1 MAHMYDTNL
10 DKNDA
15 NFTPLSP
22 LSFLIRAAEV
32 YPNRTSI
39 IHGKKQFTWSETYKR
54 SKQLASA
61 LSKRGIG
68 KGDTVAVLCFN
79 TPEIYETHFG
89 VPMIGAVLNTINIR
103 LDVDTIS
110 YILEHGE
117 AKALITDNELSPT
130 IKQVLDKIKNKI
142 LVIDIDDEL
151 ANHPEGAGENLGE
164 INYEDF
170 LLTGDS
176 DLEWSLPDD
185 EWQSLALNYTSGT
198 TGLPKGVV
206 YHHRGSY
213 LMALGS
219 VTAFSMPMH
228 PTYMW
233 VVPMFHCNGWG
244 NPYTLTAL
252 AGTSVCLR
260 YVSAKNMFDAIA
272 DHKVTHFGGAP
283 IVLNFLAQATA
294 EEKREYSQQ
303 VYVVTAGA
311 PPPAATLEAVQKMGF
326 DVTHVYG
333 LTETYG
339 HISLCAWQDEWNEL
353 SVEEQSKLRSR
364 QGVKFPM
371 MDGLSIMNPETMEH
385 VKNDGEEI
393 GEIMIRGN
401 CVMKG
406 YLKNKEETDKAMAG
420 GWFHSGDLAVMH
432 PNGYIQIKDRSKDI
446 IISGGE
452 NVSSVEIENTLYK
465 HPSVLFAAVVAKP
478 DEKWGETPCAF
489 IELKDQNDSVSEGDI
504 ISFCKET
511 LAGFKCPKKV
521 VFTELPKTSTGKI
534 LKYELREMAKAA
546 NAYEK

>member
-1 MAHMYDTNL
+1 MTDMYNTNL
-10 DKNDA
+10 DKNHA

-22 LSFLIRAAEV
+22 LSFLQRSAEV
-32 YPNRTSI
+32 YPNRLSI
-39 IHGKKQFTWSETYKR
+39 VHGSKKYTWSDTFKR

-61 LSKRGIG
+61 LTKKGVG

-79 TPEIYETHFG
+79 TPEIYEAHYG
-89 VPMIGAVLNTINIR
+89 IPMIGAIINTINIR

-117 AKALITDNELSPT
+117 AKVVITDNELSPT
-130 IKQVLDKIKNKI
+130 MKEVLNKIKTKP

-151 ANHPEGAGENLGE
+151 ANHPEGTGENLGSL
-164 INYEDF
+164 NYEEF
-170 LLTGDS
+170 LKTGDENF
-176 DLEWSLPDD
+176 EWSLPED
-185 EWQSLALNYTSGT
+185 EWDSLALNYTSGT

-219 VTAFSMPMH
+219 VTAFSMAMH

-260 YVSAKNMFDAIA
+260 YVSAKNLFDAIA

-283 IVLNFLAQATA
+283 IVLNFIAQATDD
-294 EEKREYSQQ
+294 EKRDYSHK
-303 VYVVTAGA
+303 VNVVTAGA
-311 PPPAATLEAVQKMGF
+311 PPPAATLEAVQQMGF

-339 HISLCAWQDEWNEL
+339 HVSMCAWQDEWNEL
-353 SVEEQSKLRSR
+353 SVEEQSKLRSM

-371 MDGLSIMNPETMEH
+371 MEGLTVMNPETMKE

-393 GEIMIRGN
+393 GEIMIKGN

-406 YLKNKEETDKAMAG
+406 YLKNKEETDKSMSG

-432 PNGYIQIKDRSKDI
+432 PNGYVQIKDRSKDI

-489 IELKDQNDSVSEGDI
+489 IELKSQDDNVTEKDI

-521 VFTELPKTSTGKI
+521 IFTELPKTSTGKI
-534 LKYELREMAKAA
+534 LKYELREMAKTADA
-546 NAYEK
+546 

>member
-1 MAHMYDTNL
+1 MTDMYNTNL
-10 DKNDA
+10 DKNHA

-22 LSFLIRAAEV
+22 LSFLQRSAEV
-32 YPNRTSI
+32 YPNRQSI
-39 IHGKKQFTWSETYKR
+39 VHGSKSYTWSDTFKR

-61 LSKRGIG
+61 LTKKGVG

-79 TPEIYETHFG
+79 TPEIYEAHYG
-89 VPMIGAVLNTINIR
+89 IPMIGAIINTINIR

-117 AKALITDNELSPT
+117 AKVVITDNELSPT
-130 IKQVLDKIKNKI
+130 MKEVLNKIKTKP

-151 ANHPEGAGENLGE
+151 ANHPEGSGENLGSL
-164 INYEDF
+164 NYEEF
-170 LLTGDS
+170 LKTGDENF
-176 DLEWSLPDD
+176 EWSLPED
-185 EWQSLALNYTSGT
+185 EWDSLALNYTSGT

-219 VTAFSMPMH
+219 VTAFSMAMH

-260 YVSAKNMFDAIA
+260 YVSAKNLFDAIA

-283 IVLNFLAQATA
+283 IVLNFIAQATE
-294 EEKREYSQQ
+294 EEKRDYSHK
-303 VYVVTAGA
+303 VNVVTAGA
-311 PPPAATLEAVQKMGF
+311 PPPAATLEAVQQMGF

-339 HISLCAWQDEWNEL
+339 HVSMCAWQDEWNEL
-353 SVEEQSKLRSR
+353 SVEEQSKLRSM

-371 MDGLSIMNPETMEH
+371 MEGLTVMNPETMKE

-393 GEIMIRGN
+393 GEIMIKGN

-406 YLKNKEETDKAMAG
+406 YLKNKEETDKSMSG

-432 PNGYIQIKDRSKDI
+432 PNGYVQIKDRSKDI

-489 IELKDQNDSVSEGDI
+489 IELKSQDDSISEKDI

-546 NAYEK
+546 DA

>member
-233 VVPMFHCNGWG
+233 VVPMFHCNGWC

-371 MDGLSIMNPETMEH
+371 MDGLAIMNPETMEH

-546 NAYEK
+546 DA

>member
-1 MAHMYDTNL
+1 MTDMYNTNL
-10 DKNDA
+10 DKNHA

-22 LSFLIRAAEV
+22 LSFLQRSAEV
-32 YPNRTSI
+32 YPNRQSI
-39 IHGKKQFTWSETYKR
+39 VHGSKSYTWSDTFKR

-61 LSKRGIG
+61 LTKKGVG

-79 TPEIYETHFG
+79 TPEIYEAHYG
-89 VPMIGAVLNTINIR
+89 IPMIGAIINTINIR

-117 AKALITDNELSPT
+117 AKVVITDNELSPT
-130 IKQVLDKIKNKI
+130 MKEVLNKIKTKP

-151 ANHPEGAGENLGE
+151 ANHPEGAGENLGSL
-164 INYEDF
+164 NYEEF
-170 LLTGDS
+170 LKTGD
-176 DLEWSLPDD
+176 ENFKWSLPED
-185 EWQSLALNYTSGT
+185 EWDSLALNYTSGT

-219 VTAFSMPMH
+219 VTAFSMAMH

-260 YVSAKNMFDAIA
+260 YVSAKNLFDAIA

-283 IVLNFLAQATA
+283 IVLNFIAQATE
-294 EEKREYSQQ
+294 EEKRDYSHK
-303 VYVVTAGA
+303 VNVVTAGA
-311 PPPAATLEAVQKMGF
+311 PPPAATLEAVQQMGF

-339 HISLCAWQDEWNEL
+339 HVSMCAWQDEWNEL
-353 SVEEQSKLRSR
+353 SVEEQSKLRSM

-371 MDGLSIMNPETMEH
+371 MEGLTVMNPETMKE

-393 GEIMIRGN
+393 GEIMIKGN

-406 YLKNKEETDKAMAG
+406 YLKNKEETDKSMSG

-432 PNGYIQIKDRSKDI
+432 PNGYVQIKDRSKDI

-489 IELKDQNDSVSEGDI
+489 IELKSQDDSISEKDI

-534 LKYELREMAKAA
+534 LKYELREMAKAEDA
-546 NAYEK
+546 

>member
-1 MAHMYDTNL
+1 MTDMYNTNL
-10 DKNDA
+10 DKNHA

-22 LSFLIRAAEV
+22 LSFLQRSAEV
-32 YPNRTSI
+32 YPNRQSI
-39 IHGKKQFTWSETYKR
+39 VHGSKSYTWSDTFKR

-61 LSKRGIG
+61 LTKKGVG

-79 TPEIYETHFG
+79 TPEIYEAHYG
-89 VPMIGAVLNTINIR
+89 IPMIGAIINTINIR

-117 AKALITDNELSPT
+117 AKVVITDNELSPT
-130 IKQVLDKIKNKI
+130 MKEVLNKIKTKP

-151 ANHPEGAGENLGE
+151 ANHPEGAGENLGSL
-164 INYEDF
+164 NYEEF
-170 LLTGDS
+170 LKTGD
-176 DLEWSLPDD
+176 ENFKWSLPED
-185 EWQSLALNYTSGT
+185 EWDSLALNYTSGT

-219 VTAFSMPMH
+219 VTAFSMAMH

-260 YVSAKNMFDAIA
+260 YVSAKNLFDAIA

-283 IVLNFLAQATA
+283 IVLNFIAQATE
-294 EEKREYSQQ
+294 EEKRDYSHK
-303 VYVVTAGA
+303 VNVVTAGA
-311 PPPAATLEAVQKMGF
+311 PPPAATLEAVQQMGF

-339 HISLCAWQDEWNEL
+339 HVSMCAWQDEWNEL
-353 SVEEQSKLRSR
+353 SVEEQSKLRSM

-371 MDGLSIMNPETMEH
+371 MEGLTVMNPETMKE

-393 GEIMIRGN
+393 GEIMIKGN

-406 YLKNKEETDKAMAG
+406 YLKNKEETDKSMSG

-432 PNGYIQIKDRSKDI
+432 PNGYVQIKDRSKDI

-489 IELKDQNDSVSEGDI
+489 IELKSQDDSISEKDI

-534 LKYELREMAKAA
+534 LKYELREMAKASDA
-546 NAYEK
+546 

>member
-1 MAHMYDTNL
+1 MTDMYNTNL
-10 DKNDA
+10 DKNHA

-22 LSFLIRAAEV
+22 LSFLQRSAEV
-32 YPNRTSI
+32 YPNRLSI
-39 IHGKKQFTWSETYKR
+39 VHGSKKYTWSDTFKR

-61 LSKRGIG
+61 LAKKGVG

-79 TPEIYETHFG
+79 TPEIYEAHYG
-89 VPMIGAVLNTINIR
+89 IPMIGAIINTINIR

-117 AKALITDNELSPT
+117 AKVVITDNELSPT
-130 IKQVLDKIKNKI
+130 IKEVLNKIKTKP

-151 ANHPEGAGENLGE
+151 ANHPEGAGENLGSL
-164 INYEDF
+164 NYEEF
-170 LLTGDS
+170 LKTGDENF
-176 DLEWSLPDD
+176 EWSLPED
-185 EWQSLALNYTSGT
+185 EWDSLALNYTSGT

-219 VTAFSMPMH
+219 VTAFSMAMH

-260 YVSAKNMFDAIA
+260 YVSAKNLFDAIA

-283 IVLNFLAQATA
+283 IVLNFIAQATDD
-294 EEKREYSQQ
+294 ERRDYSHK
-303 VYVVTAGA
+303 VNVVTAGA
-311 PPPAATLEAVQKMGF
+311 PPPAATLEAVQQMGF

-339 HISLCAWQDEWNEL
+339 HVSMCAWQDEWNEL
-353 SVEEQSKLRSR
+353 SVEEQSKLRSM

-371 MDGLSIMNPETMEH
+371 MEGLTVMNPETMKE

-393 GEIMIRGN
+393 GEIMIKGN

-406 YLKNKEETDKAMAG
+406 YLKNKEETDKSMSG

-432 PNGYIQIKDRSKDI
+432 PNGYVQIKDRSKDI

-489 IELKDQNDSVSEGDI
+489 IELKSQDDNVTEKDI

-521 VFTELPKTSTGKI
+521 IFTELPKTSTGKI
-534 LKYELREMAKAA
+534 LKYELREMAKTADA
-546 NAYEK
+546 

>member
-1 MAHMYDTNL
+1 MTDKYNTNL
-10 DKNDA
+10 DKNHA

-22 LSFLIRAAEV
+22 LSFLQRSAEV
-32 YPNRTSI
+32 YPNRLSI
-39 IHGKKQFTWSETYKR
+39 VHGSKSYTWSDTFKR

-61 LSKRGIG
+61 LTKKGVG

-79 TPEIYETHFG
+79 TPEIYEAHYG
-89 VPMIGAVLNTINIR
+89 IPMIGAIINTINIR

-117 AKALITDNELSPT
+117 AKVVITDNELSPT
-130 IKQVLDKIKNKI
+130 MKEVLNKIKTKP

-151 ANHPEGAGENLGE
+151 ANHPEGAGENLGNL
-164 INYEDF
+164 NYEEF
-170 LLTGDS
+170 LKTGDENFKW
-176 DLEWSLPDD
+176 LLPED
-185 EWQSLALNYTSGT
+185 EWDSLALNYTSGT

-219 VTAFSMPMH
+219 VTAFSMAMH

-260 YVSAKNMFDAIA
+260 YVSAKNLFDAIA

-283 IVLNFLAQATA
+283 IVLNFIAQATE
-294 EEKREYSQQ
+294 EEKRDYSHK
-303 VYVVTAGA
+303 VNVVTAGA
-311 PPPAATLEAVQKMGF
+311 PPPAATLEAVQQMGF

-339 HISLCAWQDEWNEL
+339 HVSMCAWQDEWNEL
-353 SVEEQSKLRSR
+353 SVEEQSKLRSM

-371 MDGLSIMNPETMEH
+371 MEGLTVMNPETMKE

-393 GEIMIRGN
+393 GEIMIKGN

-406 YLKNKEETDKAMAG
+406 YLKNKEETDKSMSG

-432 PNGYIQIKDRSKDI
+432 PNGYVQIKDRSKDI

-489 IELKDQNDSVSEGDI
+489 IELKSQDDNISEKDV

-521 VFTELPKTSTGKI
+521 IFTELPKTSTGKI

-546 NAYEK
+546 DA

>member
-1 MAHMYDTNL
+1 MTDMYNTNL
-10 DKNDA
+10 DKNHA

-22 LSFLIRAAEV
+22 LSFLQRSAEI
-32 YPNRTSI
+32 YPNRQSI
-39 IHGKKQFTWSETYKR
+39 VHGSKSYTWSDTFKR

-61 LSKRGIG
+61 LTKKGVG

-79 TPEIYETHFG
+79 TPEIYEAHYG
-89 VPMIGAVLNTINIR
+89 IPMIGAIINTINIR

-117 AKALITDNELSPT
+117 AKVVITDNELSPT
-130 IKQVLDKIKNKI
+130 MKEVLNKIKTKP

-151 ANHPEGAGENLGE
+151 ANHPEGAGENLGSL
-164 INYEDF
+164 NYEEF
-170 LLTGDS
+170 LKTGDENFKW
-176 DLEWSLPDD
+176 LLPED
-185 EWQSLALNYTSGT
+185 EWDSLALNYTSGT

-219 VTAFSMPMH
+219 VTAFSMAMH

-252 AGTSVCLR
+252 AGTSICLR
-260 YVSAKNMFDAIA
+260 YVSAKNLFDAIA

-283 IVLNFLAQATA
+283 IVLNFIAQATE
-294 EEKREYSQQ
+294 EEKRDYSHK
-303 VYVVTAGA
+303 VNVVTAGA
-311 PPPAATLEAVQKMGF
+311 PPPAATLEAVQQMGF

-339 HISLCAWQDEWNEL
+339 HVSMCAWQDEWNEL
-353 SVEEQSKLRSR
+353 SVEEQSKLRSM

-371 MDGLSIMNPETMEH
+371 MEGLTVMNPETMKE
-385 VKNDGEEI
+385 VKSDGEEI
-393 GEIMIRGN
+393 GEIMIKGN

-406 YLKNKEETDKAMAG
+406 YLKNKEETDKSMSG

-432 PNGYIQIKDRSKDI
+432 PNGYVQIKDRSKDI

-489 IELKDQNDSVSEGDI
+489 IELKSQDDSISEKDI

-546 NAYEK
+546 DA

>member
-142 LVIDIDDEL
+142 IVIDIDDEL

-371 MDGLSIMNPETMEH
+371 MDGLAIMNPETMEH

-546 NAYEK
+546 DA

>member
-68 KGDTVAVLCFN
+68 KGDTVAVHCFN

-371 MDGLSIMNPETMEH
+371 MDGLAIMNPETMEH

-546 NAYEK
+546 DA

>member
-371 MDGLSIMNPETMEH
+371 MDGLAIMNPETMEH

-401 CVMKG
+401 CVMKV

-546 NAYEK
+546 DA

>member
-1 MAHMYDTNL
+1 MTDMYNTNL
-10 DKNDA
+10 DKNHA

-22 LSFLIRAAEV
+22 LSFLQRSAEV
-32 YPNRTSI
+32 YPNRLSI
-39 IHGKKQFTWSETYKR
+39 VHGSKKYTWSDTFKR

-61 LSKRGIG
+61 LTKKGVG

-79 TPEIYETHFG
+79 TPEIYEAHYG
-89 VPMIGAVLNTINIR
+89 IPMIGAIINTINIR

-117 AKALITDNELSPT
+117 AKVVITDNELSPT
-130 IKQVLDKIKNKI
+130 IKEVLNKIKTKP

-151 ANHPEGAGENLGE
+151 ANHPEGAGENLGSL
-164 INYEDF
+164 NYEEF
-170 LLTGDS
+170 LKTGDENF
-176 DLEWSLPDD
+176 EWSLPED
-185 EWQSLALNYTSGT
+185 EWDSLALNYTSGT

-219 VTAFSMPMH
+219 VTAFSMAMH

-260 YVSAKNMFDAIA
+260 YVSAKNLFDAIA

-283 IVLNFLAQATA
+283 IVLNFIAQATDD
-294 EEKREYSQQ
+294 EKRDYSHK
-303 VYVVTAGA
+303 VNVVTAGA
-311 PPPAATLEAVQKMGF
+311 PPPAATLEAVQQMGF

-339 HISLCAWQDEWNEL
+339 HVSMCAWQDEWNEL
-353 SVEEQSKLRSR
+353 SVEEQSKLRSM

-371 MDGLSIMNPETMEH
+371 MEGLTVMNPETMKE
-385 VKNDGEEI
+385 VKNNGEEI
-393 GEIMIRGN
+393 GEIMIKGN

-406 YLKNKEETDKAMAG
+406 YLKNKEETDKSMSG

-432 PNGYIQIKDRSKDI
+432 PNGYVQIKDRSKDI

-489 IELKDQNDSVSEGDI
+489 IELKSQDDNVTEKDI

-521 VFTELPKTSTGKI
+521 IFTELPKTSTGKI
-534 LKYELREMAKAA
+534 LKYELREMAK
-546 NAYEK
+546 NADA

>member
-10 DKNDA
+10 GKNDA

-371 MDGLSIMNPETMEH
+371 MDGLAIMNPETMEH

-546 NAYEK
+546 DA

>member
-22 LSFLIRAAEV
+22 LRFLIRAAEV

-371 MDGLSIMNPETMEH
+371 MDGLAIMNPETMEH

-546 NAYEK
+546 DA

>member
-130 IKQVLDKIKNKI
+130 IKQVLDKIKNNI

-371 MDGLSIMNPETMEH
+371 MDGLAIMNPETMEH

-546 NAYEK
+546 DA

>member
-130 IKQVLDKIKNKI
+130 IKQVLNKIKNKI

-371 MDGLSIMNPETMEH
+371 MDGLAIMNPETMEH

-546 NAYEK
+546 DA

>member
-283 IVLNFLAQATA
+283 IVLNFLAQATD

-371 MDGLSIMNPETMEH
+371 MDGLAIMNPETMEH

-432 PNGYIQIKDRSKDI
+432 PNGYIQIKDRCIDI
-446 IISGGE
+446 FFSGGE

-489 IELKDQNDSVSEGDI
+489 VELKDQNDSVSEGDI

-546 NAYEK
+546 DA

>member
-1 MAHMYDTNL
+1 MTDMYNTNL
-10 DKNDA
+10 DKNHA

-22 LSFLIRAAEV
+22 LSFLQRSAEV
-32 YPNRTSI
+32 YPNRLSI
-39 IHGKKQFTWSETYKR
+39 VHGSKKYTWSDTFKR
-54 SKQLASA
+54 SRQLASA
-61 LSKRGIG
+61 LTKKGVG

-79 TPEIYETHFG
+79 TPEIYEAHYG
-89 VPMIGAVLNTINIR
+89 IPMIGAIINTINIR

-117 AKALITDNELSPT
+117 AKVVITDNELSPT
-130 IKQVLDKIKNKI
+130 IKKVLNKIKTKP

-151 ANHPEGAGENLGE
+151 ANHPEGAGENLGSL
-164 INYEDF
+164 NYEEF
-170 LLTGDS
+170 LKTGDENF
-176 DLEWSLPDD
+176 EWSLPED
-185 EWQSLALNYTSGT
+185 EWDSLALNYTSGT

-219 VTAFSMPMH
+219 VTAFSMAMH

-260 YVSAKNMFDAIA
+260 YVSAKNLFDAIA

-283 IVLNFLAQATA
+283 IVLNFIAQATDD
-294 EEKREYSQQ
+294 EKRDYSHK
-303 VYVVTAGA
+303 VNVVTAGA
-311 PPPAATLEAVQKMGF
+311 PPPAATLEAVQQMGF

-339 HISLCAWQDEWNEL
+339 HVSMCAWQDEWNDL
-353 SVEEQSKLRSR
+353 SVEEQSKLRSM

-371 MDGLSIMNPETMEH
+371 MEGLTVMNPETMKE

-393 GEIMIRGN
+393 GEIMIKGN

-406 YLKNKEETDKAMAG
+406 YLKNKEETDKSMSG

-432 PNGYIQIKDRSKDI
+432 PNGYVQIKDRSKDI

-489 IELKDQNDSVSEGDI
+489 IELKSQDDNVTEKDI

-521 VFTELPKTSTGKI
+521 IFTELPKTSTGKI
-534 LKYELREMAKAA
+534 LKYELREMAKTADA
-546 NAYEK
+546 

>member
-151 ANHPEGAGENLGE
+151 ANHPEGSGENLGE

-371 MDGLSIMNPETMEH
+371 MDGLAIMNPETMEH

-546 NAYEK
+546 DA

>member
-39 IHGKKQFTWSETYKR
+39 IHGKKQFTWLETYKR

-371 MDGLSIMNPETMEH
+371 MDGLAIMNPETMKH

-546 NAYEK
+546 DA

>member
-10 DKNDA
+10 EKNDA

-151 ANHPEGAGENLGE
+151 ANYPEGAGENLGE

-371 MDGLSIMNPETMEH
+371 MDGLAIMNPETMEH

-546 NAYEK
+546 DA

>member
-283 IVLNFLAQATA
+283 IILNFLAQATA

-371 MDGLSIMNPETMEH
+371 MDGLAIMNPETMEH

-546 NAYEK
+546 DA

>member
-79 TPEIYETHFG
+79 TPEIYEAHFG

-371 MDGLSIMNPETMEH
+371 MDGLAIMNPETMEP
-385 VKNDGEEI
+385 VKDDGEEI

-546 NAYEK
+546 DA

>member
-151 ANHPEGAGENLGE
+151 ANHPKGAGENLGE

-371 MDGLSIMNPETMEH
+371 MDGLAIMNPETMEH

-546 NAYEK
+546 EA

>member
-1 MAHMYDTNL
+1 MTDMYNTNL
-10 DKNDA
+10 DKNHA

-22 LSFLIRAAEV
+22 LSFLQRSAEV
-32 YPNRTSI
+32 YPNRLSI
-39 IHGKKQFTWSETYKR
+39 VHGSKKYTWSDTFKR

-61 LSKRGIG
+61 LTKKGVG

-79 TPEIYETHFG
+79 TPEIYEAHYG
-89 VPMIGAVLNTINIR
+89 IPMIGAIINTINIR

-117 AKALITDNELSPT
+117 AKVVITDNELSPT
-130 IKQVLDKIKNKI
+130 IKEVLNKIKTKP

-151 ANHPEGAGENLGE
+151 ANHPEGAGENLGSL
-164 INYEDF
+164 NYEDF
-170 LLTGDS
+170 LKTGDENF
-176 DLEWSLPDD
+176 EWSLPED
-185 EWQSLALNYTSGT
+185 EWDSLALNYTSGT

-219 VTAFSMPMH
+219 VTAFSMAMH

-260 YVSAKNMFDAIA
+260 YVSAKNLFDAIA

-283 IVLNFLAQATA
+283 IVLNFIAQATDD
-294 EEKREYSQQ
+294 EKRDYSHK
-303 VYVVTAGA
+303 VNVVTAGA
-311 PPPAATLEAVQKMGF
+311 PPPAATLEAVQQMGF

-339 HISLCAWQDEWNEL
+339 HVSMCAWQDEWNEL
-353 SVEEQSKLRSR
+353 SVEEQSKLRSM

-371 MDGLSIMNPETMEH
+371 MEGLTVMNPETMKE

-393 GEIMIRGN
+393 GEIMIKGN

-406 YLKNKEETDKAMAG
+406 YLKNKEETDKSMSG

-432 PNGYIQIKDRSKDI
+432 PNGYVQIKDRSKDI

-489 IELKDQNDSVSEGDI
+489 IELKSQDDNVTEKDI

-521 VFTELPKTSTGKI
+521 IFTELPKTSTGKI
-534 LKYELREMAKAA
+534 LKYELREMAKTADA
-546 NAYEK
+546 

>member
-371 MDGLSIMNPETMEH
+371 MDGLAIMNPETMEH

-406 YLKNKEETDKAMAG
+406 YLKNKEETNKAMAG

-546 NAYEK
+546 DA

>member
-170 LLTGDS
+170 LLTADS

-371 MDGLSIMNPETMEH
+371 MDGLAIMNPETMEH

-546 NAYEK
+546 DA

>member
-1 MAHMYDTNL
+1 MTDMYNTNL
-10 DKNDA
+10 DKNHA

-22 LSFLIRAAEV
+22 LSFLQRSAEV
-32 YPNRTSI
+32 YPNRLSI
-39 IHGKKQFTWSETYKR
+39 VHGSKKYTWSDTFKR

-61 LSKRGIG
+61 LTKKGVG

-79 TPEIYETHFG
+79 TPEIYEAHYG
-89 VPMIGAVLNTINIR
+89 IPMIGAIINTINIR

-117 AKALITDNELSPT
+117 AKVVITDNELSPT
-130 IKQVLDKIKNKI
+130 IKEVLNKIKTKP

-151 ANHPEGAGENLGE
+151 ANHPEGAGENLGSL
-164 INYEDF
+164 NYEEF
-170 LLTGDS
+170 LKTGDENF
-176 DLEWSLPDD
+176 EWSLPID
-185 EWQSLALNYTSGT
+185 EWDSLALNYTSGT

-219 VTAFSMPMH
+219 VTAFSMAMH

-260 YVSAKNMFDAIA
+260 YVSAKNLFDAIA

-283 IVLNFLAQATA
+283 IVLNFIAQATDD
-294 EEKREYSQQ
+294 EKRDYSHK
-303 VYVVTAGA
+303 VNVVTAGA
-311 PPPAATLEAVQKMGF
+311 PPPAATLEAVQQMGF

-339 HISLCAWQDEWNEL
+339 HVSMCAWQDEWNEL
-353 SVEEQSKLRSR
+353 SVEEQSKLRSM

-371 MDGLSIMNPETMEH
+371 MEGLTVMNPETMKE

-393 GEIMIRGN
+393 GEIMIKGN

-406 YLKNKEETDKAMAG
+406 YLKNKEETDKSMSG

-432 PNGYIQIKDRSKDI
+432 PNGYVQIKDRSKDI

-489 IELKDQNDSVSEGDI
+489 IELKSQDDNVTEKDI

-521 VFTELPKTSTGKI
+521 IFTELPKTSTGKI
-534 LKYELREMAKAA
+534 LKYELREMAK
-546 NAYEK
+546 NADA

>member
-1 MAHMYDTNL
+1 MSDIYNTNL

-22 LSFLIRAAEV
+22 LSFLKRTAEI
-32 YPNRTSI
+32 YPNKKSI
-39 IHGKKQFTWSETYKR
+39 IHGHREYTWKQTYER
-54 SKQLASA
+54 SCQLASA
-61 LSKRGIG
+61 LSLKGVGI
-68 KGDTVAVLCFN
+68 GDTVAVLAFN
-79 TPEIYETHFG
+79 TPEIYEAHFG
-89 VPMIGAVLNTINIR
+89 IPMIGAVLNAINIR
-103 LDVDTIS
+103 LDVDTIT

-117 AKALITDNELSPT
+117 AKVLIADNELSPT
-130 IKQVLDKIKNKI
+130 IKKVIEKLDREI

-151 ANHPEGAGENLGE
+151 AAHPDGAGENLGSFT
-164 INYEDF
+164 YEDF
-170 LLTGDS
+170 LRTGETS
-176 DLEWSLPDD
+176 FKWSLPKD

-233 VVPMFHCNGWG
+233 IVPMFHCNGWG

-272 DHKVTHFGGAP
+272 DHKVSHFGGAP
-283 IVLNFLAQATA
+283 IVLNFLAQAK
-294 EEKREYSQQ
+294 EEDKREYSQT
-303 VYVVTAGA
+303 VNVVTAGA

-326 DVTHVYG
+326 NVDHVYG

-339 HISLCAWQDEWNEL
+339 HVSVCAWQDEWNEL
-353 SVEEQSKLRSR
+353 SLEEQSKLRSM

-371 MDGLSIMNPETMEH
+371 MEGLTVMNPETMEK
-385 VKNDGEEI
+385 VNQDGEQI
-393 GEIMIRGN
+393 GEIMIKGN

-406 YLKNKEETDKAMAG
+406 YLKNKEETDKSMSG
-420 GWFHSGDLAVMH
+420 GWFHSGDLAVIH

-452 NVSSVEIENTLYK
+452 NISSVEIENTLYK
-465 HPSVLFAAVVAKP
+465 HSSVLFAAVVARP

-489 IELKDQNDSVSEGDI
+489 VELKDANDNVSEEDI
-504 ISFCKET
+504 IKFCKET

-521 VFTELPKTSTGKI
+521 IFRELPKTSTGKI
-534 LKYELREMAKAA
+534 LKYELREIAKAS
-546 NAYEK
+546 

>member
-1 MAHMYDTNL
+1 MTDMYNTNL
-10 DKNDA
+10 DKNHA

-22 LSFLIRAAEV
+22 LSFLQRSAEV
-32 YPNRTSI
+32 YPNRKSI
-39 IHGKKQFTWSETYKR
+39 VHGSKSYTWSDTFKR

-61 LSKRGIG
+61 LTKKGVG

-79 TPEIYETHFG
+79 TPEIYEAHYG
-89 VPMIGAVLNTINIR
+89 IPMIGAIINTINIR

-117 AKALITDNELSPT
+117 AKVVITDNELSPT
-130 IKQVLDKIKNKI
+130 MKEVLNKIKTKP

-151 ANHPEGAGENLGE
+151 ANHPEGAGENLGSL
-164 INYEDF
+164 NYEEF
-170 LLTGDS
+170 LKTGDENF
-176 DLEWSLPDD
+176 EWSLPED
-185 EWQSLALNYTSGT
+185 EWDSLALNYTSGT

-219 VTAFSMPMH
+219 VTAFSMAMH

-260 YVSAKNMFDAIA
+260 YVSAKNLFDAIA

-283 IVLNFLAQATA
+283 IVLNFIAQATDD
-294 EEKREYSQQ
+294 EKRDYSHK
-303 VYVVTAGA
+303 VNVVTAGA
-311 PPPAATLEAVQKMGF
+311 PPPAATLEAVQQMGF

-339 HISLCAWQDEWNEL
+339 HVSMCAWQDEWNEL
-353 SVEEQSKLRSR
+353 SVEEQSKLRSM

-371 MDGLSIMNPETMEH
+371 MEGLTVMNPETMKE

-393 GEIMIRGN
+393 GEIMIKGN

-406 YLKNKEETDKAMAG
+406 YLKNKEETDKSMSG

-432 PNGYIQIKDRSKDI
+432 PNGYVQIKDRSKDI

-489 IELKDQNDSVSEGDI
+489 IELKSQDDNVTEKDI

-521 VFTELPKTSTGKI
+521 IFTELPKTSTGKI
-534 LKYELREMAKAA
+534 LKYELRELAKTADA
-546 NAYEK
+546 

>member
-371 MDGLSIMNPETMEH
+371 MDGLAIMNPETMEH

-504 ISFCKET
+504 ILFCKET

-546 NAYEK
+546 DA